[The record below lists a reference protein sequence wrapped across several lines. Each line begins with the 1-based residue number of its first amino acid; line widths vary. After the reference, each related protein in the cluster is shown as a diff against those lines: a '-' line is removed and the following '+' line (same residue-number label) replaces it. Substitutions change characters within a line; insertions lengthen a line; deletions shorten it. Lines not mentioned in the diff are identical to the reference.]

1 MAFVLDCSVAMAWV
15 FPDEATES
23 TGRLR
28 DSLIDGRAFVPSLW
42 PVEVASVLLAA
53 TRRGRLGAEEWPR
66 VCASLEALPI
76 EIDPV
81 SMSRARGERCSI
93 SPWSTAYPPTTPCI
107 WSLLSGCGYRSPHW
121 TVRSPPRHEPRVW
134 ARRRPRSPHSDRAAD
149 PQSCRTGSRADI
161 QPSAPI
167 CASCQDWDLA
177 IIR

>member
-53 TRRGRLGAEEWPR
+53 TRRRRLGAEEWPR
-66 VCASLEALPI
+66 VCANLEALPI

-81 SMSRARGERCSI
+81 SMSRTWGAALDLAVEHRLS
-93 SPWSTAYPPTTPCI
+93 AYDAMYLELALRMRLPLAT
-107 WSLLSGCGYRSPHW
+107 L
-121 TVRSPPRHEPRVW
+121 
-134 ARRRPRSPHSDRAAD
+134 DRALAAAV
-149 PQSCRTGSRADI
+149 RAAGVGT
-161 QPSAPI
+161 PETA
-167 CASCQDWDLA
+167 
-177 IIR
+177 